1 MHSPP
6 FRSPVPRSPQ
16 LQPKAPR
23 LPEGVMVPMLRLAAR
38 FQPKTIA
45 RHAQAA
51 QRFFDERNLDEAI
64 RRWGWVLALQPG
76 SPTALVGMGWALLE
90 QNRPREAATYF
101 LDALARRPNLQEAR
115 WLLARATLCKQAPE
129 QLPHTTPPRILRR
142 DLASLSP
149 LYNQVR
155 LMTEQVVVHA
165 QVAQKAVPFFPIGR
179 TAKVLDLGCGT
190 GLVGEGIW
198 PLNPRLEGVDVVP
211 GMLLEAALRMRLTSG
226 EIEGLEAEF
235 ETGRLNG
242 TYTPEQIDS
251 LRAQIPLVYDVVWM
265 EDGRDFMLRQT
276 LPSFDM
282 ILASDVFPEIG
293 GLTPV
298 FDGAQRALI
307 PGGVLVAST
316 DPGPSAGYIP
326 HGRDVRFM
334 HSEPYLNEQAARVGF
349 EVLSHDLA
357 PFDAKRNARYS
368 IFRKPA

>member
-1 MHSPP
+1 MPLSARPT
-6 FRSPVPRSPQ
+6 SS
-16 LQPKAPR
+16 APR
-23 LPEGVMVPMLRLAAR
+23 LPEGVLVPLLRMAAR
-38 FQPKTIA
+38 FQPKSVA

-51 QRFFDERNLDEAI
+51 QRFFDERNLNEAV
-64 RRWGWVLALQPG
+64 RRWNWVLAMQPG
-76 SPTALVGMGWALLE
+76 SPTALIGLGWALLE
-90 QNRPREAATYF
+90 QNRTREAATYF

-142 DLASLSP
+142 DLAVLAP

-155 LMTEQVVVHA
+155 LSAERVVVHA
-165 QVAQKAVPFFPIGR
+165 QLAERAIPFFPIGR
-179 TAKVLDLGCGT
+179 TAKILDLGCGT
-190 GLVGEGIW
+190 GLVGESVW

-211 GMLLEAALRMRLTSG
+211 GMLLEAARRTRLTSG
-226 EIEGLEAEF
+226 EIEGLEVEF

-242 TYTPEQIDS
+242 TYSPEQIES

-298 FDGAQRALI
+298 FDGAVRSLI

-316 DPGPSAGYIP
+316 DPGPNAGYLP

-334 HSEPYLNEQAARVGF
+334 HSEAYLNEQAARVGF
-349 EVLSHDLA
+349 EVLRHDLA
-357 PFDAKRNARYS
+357 PFDHQRNARYS
-368 IFRKPA
+368 IFRKPL